1 MREIGEMM
9 SLMRDEGL
17 MREMRELE
25 MMKKKK
31 EASEVLREHGRSRIK
46 DGVQ

>member
-17 MREMRELE
+17 MREMRELKI
-25 MMKKKK
+25 MKKKK
-31 EASEVLREHGRSRIK
+31 RGFRGFERARQV
-46 DGVQ
+46 